1 MRVPL
6 SLVNGD
12 KAVLL
17 VTGRYE
23 INSQD
28 PCREEEL
35 EEEQE
40 EEDEVRPLWPA
51 EGCPP

>member
-1 MRVPL
+1 MPKAVPL
-6 SLVNGD
+6 LLGNGD
-12 KAVLL
+12 KTLLL

-40 EEDEVRPLWPA
+40 EEDEVKPLVPA
-51 EGCPP
+51 